1 MNNLSRRRFTK
12 LALGGAGIFLL
23 PGCATPP
30 APASTP
36 SAETGPALPPEKQAT
51 QSTVATRAAPGP
63 RVYLQNENRDEFY
76 IRYYKP
82 FEAVDPAQWSLS
94 IEGMVAKPQQLSLE
108 QLRALPLVS
117 QVSRMAC
124 VEGWSAA
131 AKWDGFT
138 FDSMAKLVEPD
149 PGSDW
154 LHFYCA
160 DGYYESLQH
169 EELRFNRVLFV
180 HSMNGQPLPNEHGA
194 PLRLIVPFK
203 YGYKGPKAITRLV
216 FEKQE
221 KRGYWPVAGG
231 YPTVGTVKEGIDYPL
246 DIKGGPRKHEGGE
259 LIYPDGRESTGA

>member
-1 MNNLSRRRFTK
+1 MSNLSRRRFTK
-12 LALGGAGIFLL
+12 LALGGVAIFLL

-36 SAETGPALPPEKQAT
+36 PPAPGSTLPPEKQAT
-51 QSTVATRAAPGP
+51 QSAIATRAAEGP
-63 RVYLQNENRDEFY
+63 RVMLENENRTGFY

-82 FEAVDPAQWSLS
+82 FEAVDPARWTLS
-94 IEGMVAKPQQLSLE
+94 IEGMVRKPQQLTLE

-117 QVSRMAC
+117 QLSRMAC

-131 AKWDGFT
+131 AKWGGFT
-138 FDSMAKLVEPD
+138 FDSLAKLVEPEAE
-149 PGSDW
+149 SSW

-160 DGYYESLQH
+160 DEYYESLSH

-180 HSMNGQPLPNEHGA
+180 HSMNDQPLPNEYGA
-194 PLRLIVPFK
+194 PLRMIVPFK

-221 KRGYWPVAGG
+221 KRGYWPTVGG
-231 YPTVGTVKEGIDYPL
+231 YPTVGTVREGIDTPVDL
-246 DIKGGPRKHEGGE
+246 GGGPRKQEGGE
-259 LIYPDGRESTGA
+259 LIYPDGPEAKGA